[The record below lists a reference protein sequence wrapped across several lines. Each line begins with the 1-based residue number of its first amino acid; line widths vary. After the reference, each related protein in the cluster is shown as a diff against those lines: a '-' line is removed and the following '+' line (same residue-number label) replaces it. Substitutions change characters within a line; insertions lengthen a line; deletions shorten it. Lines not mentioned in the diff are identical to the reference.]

1 MGQEKLVFYVCSD
14 GKNPRKS
21 VIYTSEDVALE
32 VAKNNPRFMYMYKN
46 VDGNMSIIW
55 ERGKGVPE
63 HLKSRLE
70 EEVESEFSFPS
81 DNELFWTMRDCSKA
95 GECPSNLRELKSA
108 IEKANLND
116 VNLYVNNGDIK
127 VLPKEKLRNKF
138 AVSPEQFREGK
149 TFNKTQL
156 LQLQKEYNADEIVY
170 FISDGIYG
178 GEYSFIVSDEDIAK
192 EITKKYKQDGYA
204 VYDDNGDF
212 IEVRDGEGTKY
223 IAEVYSNKSMNE
235 SFAQVTFKPFN
246 SESDINKYK
255 HTNGY
260 NIEQVAKRLNL
271 KAKVH
276 AYTTGDNQLE
286 NMRMSVEGERSQIE
300 KLIDFCKTILHLEVE
315 GKPRFLSEKLN
326 RELKE
331 DIEGDI
337 EELVLKITKQAKLT
351 REEREMLLHD
361 INNLRGDEWLEV
373 VEDYCSKKTIKEF
386 KEIINYDDEGE
397 EDIEED
403 IEGDVE
409 GDVAVYNLEVGV
421 LLNKSHRDYD
431 GYTSVYDKKHSY
443 YDESYMNGFNFEALK
458 SKGLSY
464 IAAGVKNTYA
474 VITKIVLNKFW
485 FGDSWEDI
493 EEEIKENGF
502 IEESVAVLDGEQYKA
517 ENVVFSAFKN
527 SDGEIVENFI
537 NIANN
542 TLKESTL
549 KVNTNKPLKELN
561 WKYAIVK
568 YDQNGKKRT
577 VQIFKTEDEAIR
589 GKENLKEIPGVE
601 YSIEKIF
608 EEAVKVKR

>member
-32 VAKNNPRFMYMYKN
+32 VAKNNPRFMYVYRN

-55 ERGKGVPE
+55 ERGKEVPE
-63 HLKSRLE
+63 HLKSLKSRLE
-70 EEVESEFSFPS
+70 EEVGSEFSFPS
-81 DNELFWTMRDCSKA
+81 DNELFWRMRDCFKT
-95 GECPSNLRELKSA
+95 GKCPSKLSELKMA
-108 IEKANLND
+108 IEKANLNN
-116 VNLYVNNGDIK
+116 VNLYLDNGDIK
-127 VLPKEKLRNKF
+127 VLSKEKLRNKF
-138 AVSPEQFREGK
+138 AVSPEQFREGRI
-149 TFNKTQL
+149 FDKTQL
-156 LQLQKEYNADEIVY
+156 LQLQRKYNADEIVY
-170 FISDGIYG
+170 FISDGMYG
-178 GEYSFIVSDEDIAK
+178 GEYSFIVSDEDVAK

-223 IAEVYSNKSMNE
+223 IAEVYYNKPMNE

-276 AYTTGDNQLE
+276 AYITGDNQLE

-300 KLIDFCKTILHLEVE
+300 KLINFCKTILHLEVE

-331 DIEGDI
+331 D
-337 EELVLKITKQAKLT
+337 T
-351 REEREMLLHD
+351 
-361 INNLRGDEWLEV
+361 
-373 VEDYCSKKTIKEF
+373 
-386 KEIINYDDEGE
+386 
-397 EDIEED
+397 
-403 IEGDVE
+403 EGDV
-409 GDVAVYNLEVGV
+409 VVYNLEVGV
-421 LLNKSHRDYD
+421 LLDESHEDYD
-431 GYTSVYDKKHSY
+431 YYASAYDKKHSY
-443 YDESYMNGFNFEALK
+443 YDESYMNGFDFEALK
-458 SKGLSY
+458 SEGLSY
-464 IAAGVKNTYA
+464 IEAGVKNTYA
-474 VITKIVLNKFW
+474 IITKIVLNKSW

-502 IEESVAVLDGEQYKA
+502 IEESVAVLDGEQFKA

-527 SDGEIVENFI
+527 SDGEIVENFVS
-537 NIANN
+537 IANN
-542 TLKESTL
+542 TIKESTL
-549 KVNTNKPLKELN
+549 KVDTNKPLKELN

-608 EEAVKVKR
+608 EEAVKIKR

>member
-32 VAKNNPRFMYMYKN
+32 VAKNNPRFMYVYKN

-55 ERGKGVPE
+55 ERGKEVPE
-63 HLKSRLE
+63 HLKPLKSRLE

-81 DNELFWTMRDCSKA
+81 DNELFWRMRDCFKT
-95 GECPSNLRELKSA
+95 GDCPSNLSELKMA
-108 IEKANLND
+108 IEKANLNN
-116 VNLYVNNGDIK
+116 VNLYLDNGDIK
-127 VLPKEKLRNKF
+127 VLSKEKLRNKF
-138 AVSPEQFREGK
+138 AVSPEQFREGRI
-149 TFNKTQL
+149 FDKTQL
-156 LQLQKEYNADEIVY
+156 LQLQRKYDADEIVY
-170 FISDGIYG
+170 FISDGMYG
-178 GEYSFIVSDEDIAK
+178 GEYSFIVSDEDVAK

-223 IAEVYSNKSMNE
+223 IAEVYSNKPMNE
-235 SFAQVTFKPFN
+235 SFAQITFKPFN

-271 KAKVH
+271 KAKVFT
-276 AYTTGDNQLE
+276 YMTGGKRPE

-331 DIEGDI
+331 DIEGDV
-337 EELVLKITKQAKLT
+337 EELVLKIAKQAKLT
-351 REEREMLLHD
+351 HEEREMLLHD

-373 VEDYCSKKTIKEF
+373 VEDCCSKKTIKEF

-397 EDIEED
+397 EDIEE
-403 IEGDVE
+403 V
-409 GDVAVYNLEVGV
+409 
-421 LLNKSHRDYD
+421 
-431 GYTSVYDKKHSY
+431 
-443 YDESYMNGFNFEALK
+443 
-458 SKGLSY
+458 
-464 IAAGVKNTYA
+464 
-474 VITKIVLNKFW
+474 
-485 FGDSWEDI
+485 
-493 EEEIKENGF
+493 
-502 IEESVAVLDGEQYKA
+502 
-517 ENVVFSAFKN
+517 
-527 SDGEIVENFI
+527 
-537 NIANN
+537 ANN
-542 TLKESTL
+542 AIKESTL

-561 WKYAIVK
+561 WKYALVK

-608 EEAVKVKR
+608 EEAVKIKR

>member
-32 VAKNNPRFMYMYKN
+32 VAKNNPRFMYVYKN

-55 ERGKGVPE
+55 ERGKEVPE
-63 HLKSRLE
+63 HLKPLKSRLE
-70 EEVESEFSFPS
+70 EEVGSEFSFPS
-81 DNELFWTMRDCSKA
+81 DNELFWRMRDCFKT
-95 GECPSNLRELKSA
+95 GECPSKLSELKMA
-108 IEKANLND
+108 IEKANLNN
-116 VNLYVNNGDIK
+116 VNLYLDNGDIK

-138 AVSPEQFREGK
+138 AVSPEQFREGRI
-149 TFNKTQL
+149 FDKTQL

-170 FISDGIYG
+170 FISDGMYG
-178 GEYSFIVSDEDIAK
+178 GEYSFIVSDEDVAK
-192 EITKKYKQDGYA
+192 EITKKYEQDGYA

-223 IAEVYSNKSMNE
+223 IAERYSNKSMNE

-276 AYTTGDNQLE
+276 AYMTGDNQLE
-286 NMRMSVEGERSQIE
+286 NMRMSVEGEKSQIE

-315 GKPRFLSEKLN
+315 GKPRFLSEKVN

-331 DIEGDI
+331 D
-337 EELVLKITKQAKLT
+337 T
-351 REEREMLLHD
+351 
-361 INNLRGDEWLEV
+361 
-373 VEDYCSKKTIKEF
+373 
-386 KEIINYDDEGE
+386 
-397 EDIEED
+397 
-403 IEGDVE
+403 EGDV
-409 GDVAVYNLEVGV
+409 VVYNLEVGV
-421 LLNKSHRDYD
+421 LLNKSHKDYD
-431 GYTSVYDKKHSY
+431 DYTSVYDKKHSY
-443 YDESYMNGFNFEALK
+443 YDESYMNGFDFEALK

-464 IAAGVKNTYA
+464 IKAGVKNTYA

-502 IEESVAVLDGEQYKA
+502 IEESVAVLDGEQFKA

-527 SDGEIVENFI
+527 SDGEIVENFVS
-537 NIANN
+537 IANN
-542 TLKESTL
+542 TIKESTL
-549 KVNTNKPLKELN
+549 KVDTNKPLKELN

-608 EEAVKVKR
+608 EEAVKIKR